1 MIFMMIQIWG
11 SAKASTSYTCVCGS
25 AKAMSKSRL
34 GLQKVCSMAFKFSNV
49 FNSDHWSS
57 VQLVLQAMF
66 TRNLPVSPISFGA
79 VINECE
85 SLGFRVTRLKGLRT
99 CKNGPG
105 SDLFCICYVV
115 LCCLI
120 SFLRPTFLIVCL
132 HIRSYTIVIY
142 IVCVCLSLF
151 SLMCVHIPVSF
162 MCSHCKHLF
171 RMQ

>member
-1 MIFMMIQIWG
+1 MIQIWG

-25 AKAMSKSRL
+25 AAKAMSKSRL

-85 SLGFRVTRLKGLRT
+85 SLGFRVTRFKGLRT

-115 LCCLI
+115 L
-120 SFLRPTFLIVCL
+120 FLSCVLLFLLCVYIL
-132 HIRSYTIVIY
+132 DHILLWY
-142 IVCVCLSLF
+142 ILCVCLYLF